1 MDRAT
6 AELLTHD
13 VIPVVRVLL
22 RETTELRG
30 AVQLLANRV
39 ESLTNELAEGGLHEL
54 TRLADRAVRAL
65 DNANGG
71 RRP

>member
-6 AELLTHD
+6 TELLTHD

-30 AVQLLANRV
+30 AVQLLADRI
-39 ESLTNELAEGGLHEL
+39 ESLTTELAEGGLHEL
-54 TRLADRAVRAL
+54 ARLAGQAVRAL
-65 DNANGG
+65 DV
-71 RRP
+71 

>member
-30 AVQLLANRV
+30 AVRLLADRV
-39 ESLTNELAEGGLHEL
+39 EALTTELAEGGLHEL
-54 TRLADRAVRAL
+54 TRLAAVAVRAL
-65 DNANGG
+65 DARNGG
-71 RRP
+71 KP

>member
-13 VIPVVRVLL
+13 IVPVVRVLL

-30 AVQLLANRV
+30 AVQLLADRV
-39 ESLTNELAEGGLHEL
+39 EMLTAELADGSLFEL
-54 TRLADRAVRAL
+54 KELAAVAVRAL
-65 DNANGG
+65 DTRNGG
-71 RRP
+71 GP

>member
-13 VIPVVRVLL
+13 IVPVVRVLL

-30 AVQLLANRV
+30 AVQLLADRL
-39 ESLTNELAEGGLHEL
+39 ETLTGELADGNLYEL
-54 TRLADRAVRAL
+54 KELAAVAVRAL
-65 DNANGG
+65 DTRNGG
-71 RRP
+71 GP

>member
-1 MDRAT
+1 MDHVT

-13 VIPVVRVLL
+13 VIPAVRVLL

-30 AVQLLANRV
+30 AVQLLADRV
-39 ESLTNELAEGGLHEL
+39 ESLTTELAEGDLHEL
-54 TRLADRAVRAL
+54 ARLAGQAVRAL
-65 DNANGG
+65 DTANGG